1 MNQKSSDKR
10 SKVANQLVNVALG
23 VMAAVFVYSI
33 IRGYL
38 PGADGKA
45 DIVTPGSKLQVA
57 GVNWAGQHESLVF
70 VMSTTCHYCSESAP
84 FYRRL
89 TSALNQR
96 ADLQVLAVLPQ
107 AVDEDRRYL
116 ESLGVPIQDIRQA
129 DLKSIRVPLTPSL
142 IRVSDAG
149 QVLDIWTGR
158 LSSKQEQDVF
168 NRLQIKDVNEV
179 ADESSGVTRIDFSA
193 MKKTLSEKKPV
204 VILDV
209 EERDVFRAGHIP
221 GAVNIP
227 ADELEV
233 RAGEEL
239 SPNDSIVVYSDD
251 ADLSERAT
259 EILSENGFKRLSLL
273 NGGYSQWEKYNQEAR

>member
-1 MNQKSSDKR
+1 MNQKSSDKK
-10 SKVANQLVNVALG
+10 SKVVNQIVNVALG
-23 VMAAVFVYSI
+23 VMAAVFVYSL

-45 DIVTPGSKLQVA
+45 DIVTPGSKLQVV
-57 GVNWAGQHESLVF
+57 GVNWAGQNESLVF
-70 VMSTTCHYCSESAP
+70 VMSTTCHFCSESAP

-89 TSALNQR
+89 TAALNQR
-96 ADLQVLAVLPQ
+96 ADLQVFAVLPQ
-107 AVDEDRRYL
+107 AVDEDRKYL
-116 ESLGVPIQDIRQA
+116 ESLGVPIREIRQA

-142 IRVSDAG
+142 IRVNNAG

-168 NRLQIKDVNEV
+168 NRLQLKDVNEV
-179 ADESSGVTRIDFSA
+179 ADASSGVTRIDFSA
-193 MKKTLSEKKPV
+193 MKNALSEKKPM

-239 SPNDSIVVYSDD
+239 SPNDSIVIYSDD

-273 NGGYSQWEKYNQEAR
+273 NGGYSQWEKYNREAR